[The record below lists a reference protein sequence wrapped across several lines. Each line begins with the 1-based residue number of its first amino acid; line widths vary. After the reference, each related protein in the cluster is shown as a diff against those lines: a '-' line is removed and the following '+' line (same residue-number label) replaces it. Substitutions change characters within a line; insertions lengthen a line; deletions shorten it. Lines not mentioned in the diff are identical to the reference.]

1 MLCILCCPL
10 ENSIVVDNL
19 LQKGRDICTQ
29 QELHLQSNL
38 LSEIFGKF
46 KHTYILWGQAL
57 VLLLQIKLIP
67 SDTDV
72 IN

>member
-10 ENSIVVDNL
+10 EISIVVDNL

-46 KHTYILWGQAL
+46 ISYIHTMGPGVGSPTA
-57 VLLLQIKLIP
+57 
-67 SDTDV
+67 D
-72 IN
+72 